1 MATLELTAA
10 PAIARRG
17 RAFDSNWLLIAP
29 LLLGLLLLFLLPM
42 LRIFTVS
49 VTDPVVG
56 LGNYQLLFSSPSLR
70 GMVWTTVSL
79 SFTTTVVALF
89 LGYILAYTMIHVRE
103 THQVV
108 MMTLLVFAMWVS
120 VLIRA
125 FSWVVV
131 LGDQGLLNTWLMSAG
146 LIDRPLSILFT
157 PTAVVI
163 GMVHY
168 MIPIAT
174 LPLFTVMR
182 DIDPRLSQAARSLG
196 ANSFVTFG
204 RVFFPL
210 SMPGLIS
217 SGILVFIFSFGFYI
231 TPTILGG
238 GRRTMI
244 AEYIS
249 RNVLELPRWGVASM
263 CAVVLLVVTFA
274 LLALLGR
281 VANVRQMFGGRL

>member
-1 MATLELTAA
+1 MGTFTAS
-10 PAIARRG
+10 PAIAVRRP
-17 RAFDSNWLLIAP
+17 AFDRNWLLIAP
-29 LLLGLLLLFLLPM
+29 LLIGLFLLFLLPM
-42 LRIFTVS
+42 MRIFGVS

-56 LGNYQLLFSSPSLR
+56 LGNYELLFSSPSLR
-70 GMVWTTVSL
+70 GMVWTTVWL
-79 SFTTTVVALF
+79 AFTTTVLALF
-89 LGYILAYTMIHVRE
+89 LGYILAYAMIHVSE
-103 THQVV
+103 THQVI

-131 LGDQGLLNTWLMSAG
+131 LGDQGLVNSWLMDAG
-146 LIDRPLSILFT
+146 LIEQPIRILFT
-157 PTAVVI
+157 PLAVII

-168 MIPIAT
+168 MIPIAS

-196 ANSFVTFG
+196 ANPIVTFG
-204 RVFFPL
+204 RVFFPMSL
-210 SMPGLIS
+210 PGLIS

-231 TPTILGG
+231 TPAILGG

-249 RNVLELPRWGVASM
+249 RNILELPRWGVAST

-281 VANVRQMFGGRL
+281 IANIRQIFGGRL

>member
-1 MATLELTAA
+1 MTSLDLTAGTPVA
-10 PAIARRG
+10 KPRTR
-17 RAFDSNWLLIAP
+17 FDRNWLLIAP
-29 LLLGLLLLFLLPM
+29 LLLGLLLLFMLPM
-42 LRIFTVS
+42 VRIFGVS
-49 VTDPVVG
+49 ITDPVVG
-56 LGNYQLLFSSPSLR
+56 FGNYELLLSSPSLR

-79 SFTTTVVALF
+79 AFTTTILSLI
-89 LGYILAYTMIHVRE
+89 LGYILAYAMIHVRE
-103 THQVV
+103 THQVI

-131 LGDQGLLNTWLMSAG
+131 LGDQGLVNGWLMDAG
-146 LIDRPLSILFT
+146 LIEKPLSILFT

-168 MIPIAT
+168 MVPIAT

-182 DIDPRLSQAARSLG
+182 DIDPRLGQAARSLG
-196 ANSFVTFG
+196 ANSFVTFW

-210 SMPGLIS
+210 SLPGLIS
-217 SGILVFIFSFGFYI
+217 SGLLVFIFSFGFYI
-231 TPTILGG
+231 TPAILGG

-249 RNVLELPRWGVASM
+249 RNILELPRWGVASM

-274 LLALLGR
+274 LLMLLGR
-281 VANVRQMFGGRL
+281 IANVRQIFGGRT